1 MRKNYFEILKETR
14 VNPIVE
20 LNKLHGLFKEKLWEI
35 NYSQSI
41 YELISKNFKVY
52 KNRGHILSLDELLE
66 TMLAVPMTEEERL
79 FCFSEMYLDLLSI
92 LPYRKSV
99 NLMRQV
105 RYLEEQI
112 ERTVNLLGHKVVLID
127 NKRIIVENNVFA
139 NEAAQA
145 VTEFADIKEA
155 LSVLEYNHFSNKGN
169 IERKKEILKKI
180 ADLLEPWR
188 KPLNKSSEL
197 KDLLKANNDKIQAL
211 EKLFYMYNK
220 LNIRHNNE
228 DQMLT
233 ELSDQEIESWYDKVY
248 TLSLFIILGKDV
260 GSILYDFEVSFGDNK

>member
-1 MRKNYFEILKETR
+1 MRKNYFEILKATS
-14 VNPIVE
+14 VNPVVE
-20 LNKLHGLFKEKLWEI
+20 LNKLHGLFKEKLWEV

-41 YELISKNFKVY
+41 YDLISKNFKVY
-52 KNRGHILSLDELLE
+52 QNRGHILSLDELIE

-92 LPYRKSV
+92 LPYIKSV
-99 NLMRQV
+99 NLMCQV

-112 ERTVNLLGHKVVLID
+112 ERTVNLLGHKVVLIE
-127 NKRIIVENNVFA
+127 NKRIIIEDNVFA
-139 NEAAQA
+139 DEAAQA

-155 LSVLEYNHFSNKGN
+155 LSILEYNHFSNKGN
-169 IERKKEILKKI
+169 IERKKELLKKI

-188 KPLNKSSEL
+188 KPFNKSNEL
-197 KDLLKANNDKIQAL
+197 KGLLKVNNDKIQAL

-220 LNIRHNNE
+220 FNIRHNNE
-228 DQMLT
+228 EQILT
-233 ELSDQEIESWYDKVY
+233 GLSNQEIESWYDKVY

-260 GSILYDFEVSFGDNK
+260 AQILTDFSKLTE